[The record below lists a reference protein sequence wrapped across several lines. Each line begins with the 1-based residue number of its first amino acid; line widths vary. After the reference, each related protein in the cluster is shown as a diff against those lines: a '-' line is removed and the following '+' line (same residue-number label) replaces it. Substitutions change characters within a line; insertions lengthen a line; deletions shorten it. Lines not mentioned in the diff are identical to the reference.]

1 MAALTWSGLTNP
13 SNASAATID
22 RVKADATGC
31 DTSATTAP
39 CFDVG
44 NTFATTATA
53 TAISSATLT
62 FNGLTAHTM
71 PISAGQAVSCSWCTT
86 GLFVVSMSNPPTQD
100 ARAGMGQ
107 IGAANNGF
115 TVVLNAAPG
124 VTGTG
129 HAFTFGCSG
138 TAGPLELHRYCVHDP
153 DCRDLR
159 YSGVAGDVRR
169 E

>member
-71 PISAGQAVSCSWCTT
+71 PISAGQAVSCSGCTT
-86 GLFVVSMSNPPTQD
+86 GLFVALCPILRRRTRGLGWVRSARPTTVSLS
-100 ARAGMGQ
+100 
-107 IGAANNGF
+107 
-115 TVVLNAAPG
+115 
-124 VTGTG
+124 
-129 HAFTFGCSG
+129 C
-138 TAGPLELHRYCVHDP
+138 
-153 DCRDLR
+153 
-159 YSGVAGDVRR
+159 
-169 E
+169 